1 MNHSRLRAN
10 GHHSQGFK
18 QIRWSLVFVLLTA
31 VTGFC
36 PPSQGQST
44 ASSPAAPAS
53 CPVQLLDLD
62 PSAVNVKIRNVS
74 GKPIVGWCLM
84 PRWRTRRSIGNGALG
99 L

>member
-10 GHHSQGFK
+10 GHRSQGFK

-31 VTGFC
+31 ITGFC

-62 PSAVNVKIRNVS
+62 LSPVNVKIRNS
-74 GKPIVGWCLM
+74 AAS
-84 PRWRTRRSIGNGALG
+84 RSWAGVQCRAGGRDGALEMAALG